1 MVAMGKKEK
10 KNGKLKTKQIIN
22 TQHKSNQTTQI
33 KSSEIKNN
41 VTRTAFCDRREIWH
55 IYTSFL
61 QSNNSLS
68 LNSFL
73 KPLGK
78 NAKFYRKNLLKVLYT
93 ICTFHPN
100 WTKNMVAMGKS
111 CF

>member
-1 MVAMGKKEK
+1 MEQTLVKKKEK

-68 LNSFL
+68 LLVAEENF
-73 KPLGK
+73 
-78 NAKFYRKNLLKVLYT
+78 FYF
-93 ICTFHPN
+93 I
-100 WTKNMVAMGKS
+100 KS
-111 CF
+111 ETRLSHGDHVFCPIGMKCANRIEDLQ